1 MCSKISWCFGKS
13 FFVDNLKPKINDLE
27 DEGQRDYLNIRYLR
41 VVKRLEEVTKRTSML
56 YYIFSI
62 NVTVGSLLIPPLLSV
77 DEKDAFWAIFSIS
90 LLVSGSNAIIKL
102 FHLDK
107 TYVTRHIRLN
117 QFKSEGML
125 YLSKSGVYNILNADE
140 RFRLFVNNIERFKK
154 EQIMEEYTQNREE
167 MDRSERELVTL
178 V

>member
-13 FFVDNLKPKINDLE
+13 FFVDNLRPKIIEIE
-27 DEGQRDYLNIRYLR
+27 DERKRDYLNIRYLR
-41 VVKRLEEVTKRTSML
+41 VVKRLEAVTKRTSML
-56 YYIFSI
+56 YYLFSL

-77 DEKDAFWAIFSIS
+77 EEDTFWGIFSIS

-107 TYVTRHIRLN
+107 TYVTRNIRLN

-125 YLSKSGVYNILNADE
+125 YLSKSGIYNIVNDDE
-140 RFRLFVNNIERFKK
+140 RFRLFVKNIEKFKR

-167 MDRSERELVTL
+167 EREQITL